1 MRRLSVLLLTAL
13 LVVPAA
19 CSGGED
25 EGDDSSAAGGAF
37 AFPTVSEA
45 KPGVEPR
52 MVSETLP
59 PDSTQLQV
67 LHEGEGR
74 PVGKDDMLVV
84 DLKGQTW
91 DKDGVDLPAFVNS
104 FKTGQALIRPIST
117 VIPAWEK
124 ALPGVKVGSR
134 VVLVAPPAD
143 AFAQL
148 ARAPDGV
155 FPTDTVMFVID
166 ILDAVAPQ
174 TMVDGKPVAVAADAA
189 LPTVT
194 GGKNPKVTVPEV
206 DPPTDFVERLLLQG
220 SGPKIGQGE
229 TILAQYVG
237 VNWRDGKRFDSSW
250 DAGRHPFAVRV
261 AASDPR
267 TGAGGVIEGWVKSL
281 VGEKVGS
288 RVLIVV
294 PPKLGYG
301 KAGNEDA
308 GIRGTDTLVF
318 VIDILGV
325 YGNATT

>member
-1 MRRLSVLLLTAL
+1 MRRLPVLILTAL
-13 LVVPAA
+13 LVLPAA
-19 CSGGED
+19 CSGG
-25 EGDDSSAAGGAF
+25 DDGSDDAAAAESF
-37 AFPTVSEA
+37 AFPTVSET

-52 MVSETLP
+52 MVSTTLP

-67 LHEGEGR
+67 LHEGKGR
-74 PVGKDDMLVV
+74 PVGQDDMLVV
-84 DLKGQTW
+84 DLKGQAW
-91 DKDGVDLPAFVNS
+91 DKDGIDLPAFVNS
-104 FKTGQALIRPIST
+104 FKTGQALIRPINT

-143 AFAQL
+143 AFQEL
-148 ARAPDGV
+148 ARAPEGV

-174 TMVDGKPVAVAADAA
+174 TMVDGKPVAVAADPA
-189 LPTVT
+189 LPAVT
-194 GGKNPKVTVPEV
+194 DGKNPEVTVPKV
-206 DPPTDFVERLLLQG
+206 DPPTDLVERLLLQG
-220 SGPKIGQGE
+220 SGPKVAQGE

-250 DAGRHPFAVRV
+250 DAGRHPFAVRIAV
-261 AASDPR
+261 SDPR
-267 TGAGGVIEGWVKSL
+267 TGADGVIEGWVRSL

-294 PPKLGYG
+294 PPKFGYG

>member
-1 MRRLSVLLLTAL
+1 MRRLPVLLLTAL
-13 LVVPAA
+13 LVLPAA
-19 CSGGED
+19 CSGGDD
-25 EGDDSSAAGGAF
+25 EGNDTPAAGF
-37 AFPTVSEA
+37 AFPTVSET

-52 MVSETLP
+52 MVSNTLP
-59 PDSTQLQV
+59 PDSTQLRV
-67 LHEGEGR
+67 LHEGTGR

-84 DLKGQTW
+84 DLKGQAW
-91 DKDGVDLPAFVNS
+91 DKDGIDLPPFVNS
-104 FKTGQALIRPIST
+104 FKTGQALIRPINT

-134 VVLVAPPAD
+134 VVLVAPPDD

-148 ARAPDGV
+148 TRAPEGV
-155 FPTDTVMFVID
+155 FPSDTVMFVID
-166 ILDAVAPQ
+166 ILDSVAPQ
-174 TMVDGKPVAVAADAA
+174 TLVDGKPVAVAADPA

-194 GGKNPKVTVPEV
+194 GGKNPKVTIPKV
-206 DPPTDFVERLLLQG
+206 DPPTDLVERLLLQG
-220 SGPKIGQGE
+220 TGPKIAEGE

-261 AASDPR
+261 AARDPR
-267 TGAGGVIEGWVKSL
+267 TGADGVIEGWVRSL

>member
-1 MRRLSVLLLTAL
+1 MSRLPVLLLTVL
-13 LVVPAA
+13 LVLPAA
-19 CSGGED
+19 CSGGGD
-25 EGDDSSAAGGAF
+25 EGDDAPAAGSF
-37 AFPTVSEA
+37 AFPTVSET

-52 MVSETLP
+52 IVSSTLP
-59 PDSTQLQV
+59 PDSTQLRV
-67 LHEGEGR
+67 LHEGKGR
-74 PVGKDDMLVV
+74 PVGQDDMLVV
-84 DLKGQTW
+84 DLKGQVW
-91 DKDGVDLPAFVNS
+91 DKDGVDLPAFVNT
-104 FKTGQALIRPIST
+104 FKTGQALIRPIDS
-117 VIPAWEK
+117 VVPAWDK

-134 VVLVAPPAD
+134 VLLVAPPAD
-143 AFAQL
+143 GFGDQGN
-148 ARAPDGV
+148 PQMSI

-166 ILDAVAPQ
+166 ILDSVAPQ
-174 TMVDGKPVAVAADAA
+174 TMADGKPFSSPFVAG

-206 DPPTDFVERLLLQG
+206 DPPTDLVERLLLAG
-220 SGPKIGQGE
+220 SGPKIAQGE

-261 AASDPR
+261 AVADPR
-267 TGAGGVIEGWVKSL
+267 SGATGVIEGWVKSL
-281 VGEKVGS
+281 VGERVGS

-325 YGNATT
+325 YGDATT

>member
-13 LVVPAA
+13 LVLPA
-19 CSGGED
+19 CSGGD
-25 EGDDSSAAGGAF
+25 DDGVDSSAPPGAF
-37 AFPTVSEA
+37 AFPTVSET

-52 MVSETLP
+52 IVSTTEP

-67 LHEGEGR
+67 LHEGKGR
-74 PVGKDDMLVV
+74 PVGEDDMLVLN
-84 DLKGQTW
+84 LKGQVW
-91 DKDGVDLPAFVNS
+91 DKDGVDLPAFVNT
-104 FKTGQALIRPIST
+104 FKTGQSLIRPVDS
-117 VIPAWEK
+117 VIPAWDK

-143 AFAQL
+143 GFGEQGN
-148 ARAPDGV
+148 PQMSI

-166 ILDAVAPQ
+166 ILDSVAPQ
-174 TMVDGKPVAVAADAA
+174 TRADGKPVAVVADPD

-194 GGKNPKVTVPEV
+194 GGKIPKVTVPDV
-206 DPPTDFVERLLLQG
+206 DPPTDLVERLLAQG
-220 SGPKIGQGE
+220 SGPKIAKGE

-237 VNWRDGKRFDSSW
+237 VNWRDRKTFDSSW
-250 DAGRHPFAVRV
+250 EAGRHPFAVRV
-261 AASDPR
+261 AVSDPR
-267 TGAGGVIEGWVKSL
+267 TGATGVIEGWVKSL
-281 VGEKVGS
+281 VGERVGS

-308 GIRGTDTLVF
+308 GIKGTDTLVF